1 MPQLESRPEDTASD
15 ACTPPALGATSHDCA
30 VVQWLHGTAAYS
42 VQQVVEET
50 PVALTYNGVSY
61 AVMLA
66 SPADLEDFALG
77 FSLSE
82 GIIKRAGDFEIVNI
96 LTYCEGIEIR
106 MRVAERGLPSLP
118 QRRRTLAG
126 RTGCG
131 LCGVEKLSEFTRPMA
146 AVADGGTVT
155 AQMLHS
161 AMESLASQQHM
172 HNATGAVHAAGWST
186 WAGEVSVVREDV
198 GRHNA
203 LDKLIGALARQ
214 ATDPATGFVL
224 VTSRASYE
232 LVQKTASAG
241 IRLIAAVSAPTALA
255 VRLAERLGVT
265 LAGFVRPGKHVVY
278 SYPERIVD
286 QA

>member
-1 MPQLESRPEDTASD
+1 MSSLETPFEDMASE
-15 ACTPPALGATSHDCA
+15 ACATPLRATTQDCA
-30 VVQWLHGTAAYS
+30 VVQWQYGTAAYA
-42 VQQVVEET
+42 VQRVVEET
-50 PVALTYNGVSY
+50 PVALTYNRVSY

-82 GIIKRAGDFEIVNI
+82 GIISRASDFEIVEMR
-96 LTYCEGIEIR
+96 TYCEGIEIR
-106 MRVAERGLPSLP
+106 IRVADRGLPSLP

-131 LCGVEKLSEFTRPMA
+131 LCGVEKLSEFARPLA
-146 AVADGGTVT
+146 AVADGGAIPARALHT
-155 AQMLHS
+155 AMLN
-161 AMESLASQQHM
+161 LADRQPLHR
-172 HNATGAVHAAGWST
+172 ATGAVHAAGWAS
-186 WAGEVSVVREDV
+186 WDGDVGLVREDV

-214 ATDPATGFVL
+214 AINPAAGFVL

-232 LVQKTASAG
+232 MVQKTAGAG

-255 VRLAERLGVT
+255 VRLAERLGLSLV
-265 LAGFVRPGKHVVY
+265 GFVRPGKHVVY
-278 SYPERIVD
+278 TCPERILD
-286 QA
+286 